1 VAAVTLLQFKS
12 LPVGTRHRPTAVACS
27 AVTLHLEPF
36 GARDGAVV
44 EGGLLAG
51 GRVSTGHDFERSG
64 KPQGRVATVVGEVD
78 RCAWWEDQMSTA
90 VHGNRVDVRSI
101 WIGVRK
107 VYQHLEF
114 CRRDEPAAEASH
126 GRPGRQRAIEE
137 QPAALDRRVPD
148 SESVI
153 DPDLRWRQRMLAQT
167 ASLPRCQRRST
178 HSRGIGG
185 MRQRELCPKCG
196 GLEFGALVGRDG
208 DYRDSPIPRPNR
220 DNNLRY
226 VDSRNQLTQ
235 NYAVRGH
242 SRDRAD
248 RFSKAEG
255 MTELLPVLHEV
266 ATSMGLSIDD
276 LISGGREWIET
287 LLSLLPMDSI
297 VRSLHRS
304 TLPTNRQWEPNDH
317 NDVVYLSAAAAYC
330 DVVVGEREWIA
341 KLRQPSCP
349 ARASH
354 LFSKPSELSDLLD
367 SRTA

>member
-1 VAAVTLLQFKS
+1 VKRQVLLCAVAPAAVHVLTVYLDQNIWIEMKNAITGKPNGSRAQGLFERCVAAVENGLFRFVLSYSHYEETMRWDTPDERKKLAQVMWTVAGRNRMAMPQTLIRQEVASALHQMY
-12 LPVGTRHRPTAVACS
+12 RPPGKRPDI
-27 AVTLHLEPF
+27 EPF
-36 GARDGAVV
+36 GLGADFAMGFPLIADALGSLDGLAQLPSSFADEARD
-44 EGGLLAG
+44 
-51 GRVSTGHDFERSG
+51 
-64 KPQGRVATVVGEVD
+64 
-78 RCAWWEDQMSTA
+78 
-90 VHGNRVDVRSI
+90 
-101 WIGVRK
+101 
-107 VYQHLEF
+107 Y
-114 CRRDEPAAEASH
+114 
-126 GRPGRQRAIEE
+126 
-137 QPAALDRRVPD
+137 
-148 SESVI
+148 
-153 DPDLRWRQRMLAQT
+153 
-167 ASLPRCQRRST
+167 
-178 HSRGIGG
+178 
-185 MRQRELCPKCG
+185 
-196 GLEFGALVGRDG
+196 LEFGALVGRDG

-226 VDSRNQLTQ
+226 VDSRNQLPQ